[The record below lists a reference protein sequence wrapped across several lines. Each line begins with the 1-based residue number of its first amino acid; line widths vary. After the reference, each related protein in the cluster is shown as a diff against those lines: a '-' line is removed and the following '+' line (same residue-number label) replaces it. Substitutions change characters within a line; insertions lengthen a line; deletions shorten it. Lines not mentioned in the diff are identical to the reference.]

1 MVRGIQAWPI
11 ARVSILNR
19 AGQPWENVG
28 CSASSLEKNNVTPPP
43 HPIGVQ
49 VLKKALGKIGWRVTW
64 PFLLVLSLPY

>member
-43 HPIGVQ
+43 HPIGVE
-49 VLKKALGKIGWRVTW
+49 VLK
-64 PFLLVLSLPY
+64 